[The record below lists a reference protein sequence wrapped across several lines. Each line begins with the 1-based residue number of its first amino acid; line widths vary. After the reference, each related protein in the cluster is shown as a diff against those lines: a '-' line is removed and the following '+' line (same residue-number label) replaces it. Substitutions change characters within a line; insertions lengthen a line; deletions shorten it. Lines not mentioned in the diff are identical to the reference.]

1 MYPFECMEKEQVNKW
16 LAIYTK
22 PRWEKKVYK
31 LLTEND
37 FEAYCPI
44 NKVRK
49 KWSDRY
55 KIVEVPLF
63 TSYVFVHIDEILM
76 SKVRMIDGVLN
87 FVYWNGKPA
96 VVRDFE
102 IDNIKKFLGEY
113 EYVDIESIDFKADDN
128 VLIAAGAFMD
138 MEGKVLKE
146 LGNFVE
152 IEIKSLG
159 FKLIAK
165 VEKSKLL
172 KN

>member
-1 MYPFECMEKEQVNKW
+1 MEKKHVNKW
-16 LAIYTK
+16 FAIYTK

>member
-1 MYPFECMEKEQVNKW
+1 MEKKHVNKW
-16 LAIYTK
+16 FAIYTK

-128 VLIAAGAFMD
+128 VLITAGAFMD

>member
-1 MYPFECMEKEQVNKW
+1 MENKEVSKW
-16 LAIYTK
+16 FAIYTK

-31 LLTEND
+31 LLLENN

-44 NKVRK
+44 HKVRK

-55 KIVEVPLF
+55 KIVETPLF
-63 TSYVFVHIDEILM
+63 TSYVFVHVDEIMM
-76 SKVRMIDGVLN
+76 SKVRLINGVLN

-96 VVRDFE
+96 VVKDYE

-113 EYVDIESIDFKADDN
+113 ENVEFATIDFKPEDN
-128 VLIAAGAFMD
+128 VLIAGGAFMD

-159 FKLIAK
+159 FKLVAK

-172 KN
+172 KA

>member
-1 MYPFECMEKEQVNKW
+1 MEKEQVNKW
-16 LAIYTK
+16 FVIYTK

-63 TSYVFVHIDEILM
+63 TSYVFVRIDATM
-76 SKVRMIDGVLN
+76 TTKVRMIDGVLN

-96 VVRDFE
+96 VVKDFE

-113 EYVDIESIDFKADDN
+113 EYVDLESIDFKPDDN
-128 VLIAAGAFMD
+128 VLIASGAFMD
-138 MEGKVLKE
+138 MEGKVLKQ

-159 FKLIAK
+159 FKLVAK
-165 VEKSKLL
+165 VEKTNLL
-172 KN
+172 KS

>member
-1 MYPFECMEKEQVNKW
+1 MEKKHVNKW
-16 LAIYTK
+16 FAIYTK

-152 IEIKSLG
+152 IEIKSFG

>member
-1 MYPFECMEKEQVNKW
+1 VCMEKEQVNKW
-16 LAIYTK
+16 FAIYTK

-31 LLTEND
+31 LLIEND

-63 TSYVFVHIDEILM
+63 TSYVFVRIDATM
-76 SKVRMIDGVLN
+76 TTKVRMIDGVLN

-96 VVRDFE
+96 VVKDFE

-113 EYVDIESIDFKADDN
+113 EYVDLESIDFKADDN
-128 VLIAAGAFMD
+128 VLIASGAFMD
-138 MEGKVLKE
+138 MEGKVLKQ

-159 FKLIAK
+159 FKLVAK
-165 VEKSKLL
+165 VEKANLL
-172 KN
+172 KS

>member
-1 MYPFECMEKEQVNKW
+1 MEKKHVNKW
-16 LAIYTK
+16 FAIYTK

-31 LLTEND
+31 LLTDND

-172 KN
+172 KA

>member
-1 MYPFECMEKEQVNKW
+1 MENKQVNKW
-16 LAIYTK
+16 FAVYTK

-31 LLTEND
+31 LLTENN

-63 TSYVFVHIDEILM
+63 TSYVFVNMDASM
-76 SKVRMIDGVLN
+76 TTKVRMIDGVLN

-113 EYVDIESIDFKADDN
+113 ESVELESIDFKTDDN

-172 KN
+172 KS